1 MDYVVRCE
9 DQKQRIA
16 VYHSLNGYLSLFN
29 DQSHYEL
36 LIALIA
42 HCPYPH
48 VSAAF
53 IDQYRKLLP
62 HVTAESPFMKHLA
75 ENLMSWLTARD
86 LVTGRDVLNA
96 GLSLTR
102 LALLNQHV
110 SASAALPAHHVALLT
125 CVKRLDEQLV
135 AEIRREISNSDWEAQ
150 KETAALMTRQGL
162 SAMSTRDIDGA
173 QQQHIVQL
181 QMIHSLV
188 TRVIELLNEARDK
201 H

>member
-1 MDYVVRCE
+1 MVDFVVRCD
-9 DQKQRIA
+9 DQKKRTT
-16 VYHSLNGYLSLFN
+16 VFNSVNEYLRVFSE
-29 DQSHYEL
+29 QAQYEL

-53 IDQYRKLLP
+53 VDQYRKLLP

-75 ENLMSWLTARD
+75 SHLLSWLTARD
-86 LVTGRDVLNA
+86 LTTARDVLNA
-96 GLSLTR
+96 ALSLAR
-102 LALLNQHV
+102 VALLNRHV
-110 SASAALPAHHVALLT
+110 AQALRAHHAELLA

-135 AEIRREISNSDWEAQ
+135 AEIRRELAASDWESQRA
-150 KETAALMTRQGL
+150 TAALMARQGVAAL
-162 SAMSTRDIDGA
+162 SPAELHGA

-181 QMIHSLV
+181 QMSHSLV
-188 TRVIELLNEARDK
+188 ARVAELLHEARDQ